1 MGEEWKDGRVKTGR
15 LEDGRADDWKV
26 EERGIG
32 VVE

>member
-32 VVE
+32 VME